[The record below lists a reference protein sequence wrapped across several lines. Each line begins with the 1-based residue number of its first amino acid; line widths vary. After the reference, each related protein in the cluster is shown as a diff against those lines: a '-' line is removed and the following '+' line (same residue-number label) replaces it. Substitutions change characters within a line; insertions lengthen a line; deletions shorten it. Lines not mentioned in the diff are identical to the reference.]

1 MISKINTWTG
11 EFVLHLS
18 TRDGSLRQFRKK
30 WTICF
35 HYPGFSSGIEMHLVT
50 AAADSIFRLTRVP
63 GDWIQV
69 VADSILRLTRVLVAG
84 YELWLCRVQ
93 ADGYKLRLSRVLVGE
108 HKLQL
113 TPSYGTWMQLKADCI
128 LWLAMSCSWLTR
140 VPAAGNKL
148 QLTISYS
155 WLELR
160 KLDASYSWFHPAV
173 DYELRV
179 ILSCH
184 WFESTGWTRLL
195 ADLYFNKSSKFKN
208 LFCKIHHFCSL
219 FSTACFQLP
228 LIRAL
233 PTASRTLKKLEE
245 VAETWRS
252 FKTLAATDSIFRG
265 WFELWWLIRDLWP
278 IEYLL
283 EFDPN
288 APW

>member
-69 VADSILRLTRVLVAG
+69 VAVSILRLTRVLVAG

-148 QLTISYS
+148 QLTRAP
-155 WLELR
+155 EAR
-160 KLDASYSWFHPAV
+160 CKLQLIPSCGW
-173 DYELRV
+173 LRV
-179 ILSCH
+179 AGDSI
-184 WFESTGWTRLL
+184 
-195 ADLYFNKSSKFKN
+195 
-208 LFCKIHHFCSL
+208 
-219 FSTACFQLP
+219 LP
-228 LIRAL
+228 LIRVHRMDS
-233 PTASRTLKKLEE
+233 TAS
-245 VAETWRS
+245 
-252 FKTLAATDSIFRG
+252 
-265 WFELWWLIRDLWP
+265 WLIL
-278 IEYLL
+278 
-283 EFDPN
+283 
-288 APW
+288 

>member
-1 MISKINTWTG
+1 MDTSYGSVEFWWVNTSYSW
-11 EFVLHLS
+11 LHPMAL
-18 TRDGSLRQFRKK
+18 GCNLRLIASCG
-30 WTICF
+30 W
-35 HYPGFSSGIEMHLVT
+35 LWV
-50 AAADSIFRLTRVP
+50 AADWLEFR
-63 GDWIQV
+63 
-69 VADSILRLTRVLVAG
+69 
-84 YELWLCRVQ
+84 
-93 ADGYKLRLSRVLVGE
+93 
-108 HKLQL
+108 QL
-113 TPSYGTWMQLKADCI
+113 ET
-128 LWLAMSCSWLTR
+128 
-140 VPAAGNKL
+140 
-148 QLTISYS
+148 SYS